1 MKRRTFCQATIG
13 TAALSAPLSHLFA
26 ADKPVLGDVTAV
38 KLSGQSTVV
47 EKAAL
52 NELSRSLHGQLILA
66 QSADYDAA
74 RRIWNRMIDKRPAM
88 IVRCVD
94 AADVS
99 SAITFARERE
109 LLLAVRG
116 GGHSFPGL
124 STCDGGMMLD
134 VSPMKAV
141 SVDVKGRRA
150 IAGAGCW
157 GGHVDGETQ
166 QHGLATTM
174 GQISDTGIAGL
185 TLGGGFGWLSR
196 QFGLACDNLI
206 SVEIVTADG
215 KVRRASQDENPD
227 LFWGLRGGGGNFGV
241 ATKFEYR
248 LHRVS
253 PQVIGGSIVWKTSDA
268 PAVLDFYRETT
279 AKGPREL
286 SLDLGFVLSRT
297 NERLVTIDLCHAG
310 DITAGMKVIE
320 SMRAIAKPL
329 SDTIEVRKYV
339 DVQRQFDDGN
349 ISGQFHYIKGGL
361 VPDITPAFAEFLAKG
376 FEPTSGTVAYLQ
388 NASGAV
394 GDIAPDATAF
404 WNRKAVANLMI
415 LAEWG
420 NPADTERMRAAVRAA
435 WDQLAPFTSGYYV
448 NLSDAAKDTASR
460 NYGANYPRLV
470 RLKKQVDPK
479 NLFRLNSNVS
489 PASTDAKP

>member
-1 MKRRTFCQATIG
+1 MKRRTFCKATIG
-13 TAALSAPLSHLFA
+13 TAALTAPFRLLA
-26 ADKPVLGDVTAV
+26 ADKPALPGVPAI
-38 KLSGQSTVV
+38 KLSGQSTVI

-52 NELSRSLHGQLILA
+52 NELSGSLRGQLILA
-66 QSADYDAA
+66 ESADYDAA

-88 IVRCVD
+88 IVRCAD
-94 AADVS
+94 ASDVS
-99 SAITFARERE
+99 KAITFARERD

-134 VSPMKAV
+134 VSAMKAV
-141 SVDVKGRRA
+141 SVDVKGRRVG
-150 IAGAGCW
+150 AGAGCW

-196 QFGLACDNLI
+196 QFGLACDNLT

-241 ATKFEYR
+241 ATKLEYR
-248 LHRVS
+248 LHPVAT
-253 PQVIGGSIVWKTSDA
+253 QVIGGGIEWSISDA
-268 PAVLDFYRETT
+268 PAVIDFYRETT
-279 AKGPREL
+279 ARGPRAL
-286 SLDLGFVLSRT
+286 SLDVGFWSSPENQRHIG
-297 NERLVTIDLCHAG
+297 IDLCHAG
-310 DITAGMKVIE
+310 DIPSGMKVID
-320 SMRAIAKPL
+320 SLRRIGKPL
-329 SDTIEVRKYV
+329 YDTIGVKNYV

-361 VPDITPAFAEFLAKG
+361 VREMTPAFADFLVKG
-376 FEPTSGTVAYLQ
+376 FAPANGAVVYMQ
-388 NASGAV
+388 NATGAV
-394 GDIAPDATAF
+394 GDIPPDATAF
-404 WNRKAVANLMI
+404 WNRKALANLMV
-415 LAEWG
+415 LAKWG
-420 NPADTERMRAAVRAA
+420 DPADTERMRTAVRAA
-435 WDQLAPFTSGYYV
+435 WDQLAPFTAGYYV
-448 NLSDAAKDTASR
+448 NLSDAAKDTTSR

-470 RLKKQVDPK
+470 ELKKKFDPR
-479 NLFRLNSNVS
+479 NLFRLNSNVL
-489 PASTDAKP
+489 PA

>member
-1 MKRRTFCQATIG
+1 MKRRTFCHATIA
-13 TAALSAPLSHLFA
+13 TAALTAPLSRALA
-26 ADKPVLGDVTAV
+26 ADKAAHSDVTAL
-38 KLSGQSTVV
+38 KHSGQPIVI
-47 EKAAL
+47 ERAAL
-52 NELSRSLHGQLILA
+52 NELSGSLHGQLVLA
-66 QSADYDAA
+66 EHGEYDAV
-74 RRIWNRMIDKRPAM
+74 RRVWNRMIDKRPAM

-124 STCDGGMMLD
+124 STCDGGMLLD
-134 VSPMKAV
+134 VSPMKSV
-141 SVDVKGRRA
+141 SVDVKGRRVVA
-150 IAGAGCW
+150 DAGCW

-166 QHGLATTM
+166 QHDLATTM

-206 SVEIVTADG
+206 SVEIVNADG
-215 KVRRASQDENPD
+215 KLRRAGPHENSD

-248 LHRVS
+248 LHPVS
-253 PQVIGGSIVWKTSDA
+253 TQVIGGSMTWQVSDA
-268 PAVLDFYRETT
+268 PAVIDFYRETT
-279 AKGPREL
+279 ARGPREL
-286 SLDLGFVLSRT
+286 SLDLSVWLSREK
-297 NERLVTIDLCHAG
+297 ERRVRFDLCHAG
-310 DITAGMKVIE
+310 DIASGMKVIE
-320 SMRAIAKPL
+320 SMRRIGKPV
-329 SDTIEVRKYV
+329 SDTIEVRKYM

-349 ISGQFHYIKGGL
+349 ISGQFHYIKGGFVTEVTTAL
-361 VPDITPAFAEFLAKG
+361 ADFLAKG
-376 FEPTSGTVAYLQ
+376 FEPANSVAVYMQ

-394 GDIAPDATAF
+394 GDIAPQATAF
-404 WNRKAVANLMI
+404 WNRKAVANLMV
-415 LAEWG
+415 LADWG
-420 NPADTERMRAAVRAA
+420 DPADTERMRAGVRAA
-435 WDQLAPFTSGYYV
+435 WDQLAPFTAGYYV

-470 RLKKQVDPK
+470 QLKKQFDPG

-489 PASTDAKP
+489 PT

>member
-1 MKRRTFCQATIG
+1 MKRRTFCQASIG
-13 TAALSAPLSHLFA
+13 TAALAAPFSHLFA
-26 ADKPVLGDVTAV
+26 ADQPALADVAAI
-38 KLSGQSTVV
+38 KLSGQSTVI

-52 NELSRSLHGQLILA
+52 NDLSRSLHGRLILA
-66 QSADYDAA
+66 DSADYDTA
-74 RRIWNRMIDKRPAM
+74 RRIWNRMVDKRPAM
-88 IVRCVD
+88 IVRCAD

-99 SAITFARERE
+99 SAVTFARERE

-124 STCDGGMMLD
+124 STCDGGMMLE
-134 VSPMKAV
+134 VSQMKAV
-141 SVDVKGRRA
+141 NVDVKGRRVA
-150 IAGAGCW
+150 AGAGCW

-196 QFGLACDNLI
+196 QFGLACDNLL
-206 SVEIVTADG
+206 SVEVVSADG
-215 KVRRASQDENPD
+215 KVRRASQDENAD

-241 ATKFEYR
+241 ATRLEYR
-248 LHRVS
+248 LHPVS
-253 PQVIGGSIVWKTSDA
+253 TDVIGGGMEWAGVDA
-268 PAVLDFYRETT
+268 PAVIDFYRETT
-279 AKGPREL
+279 ATGPREL
-286 SLDLGFVLSRT
+286 SLDLGFWVSRK
-297 NERLVTIDLCHAG
+297 NERRIAIELCHAG
-310 DITAGMKVIE
+310 DTTAGMKIVE
-320 SMRAIAKPL
+320 SLRRIGKPL
-329 SDTIEVRKYV
+329 RDTIGVRKYV

-349 ISGQFHYIKGGL
+349 ISGQFHYVKGGF
-361 VPDITPAFAEFLAKG
+361 VPEVTQAFADFLAKG
-376 FEPTSGTVAYLQ
+376 FEPASGAALYMQ

-415 LAEWG
+415 LSEWG
-420 NPADTERMRAAVRAA
+420 EPADTERMRSANRAT
-435 WDQLAPFTSGYYV
+435 WDQVAPFTAGYYV

-470 RLKKQVDPK
+470 KLKKKFDPK

-489 PASTDAKP
+489 PA

>member
-1 MKRRTFCQATIG
+1 MKRRTFCQVATG
-13 TAALSAPLSHLFA
+13 TAALAAPLSRLLA
-26 ADKPVLGDVTAV
+26 ANKPALSDVSAI
-38 KLSGQSTVV
+38 KLSGEPTNIG
-47 EKAAL
+47 KAAL
-52 NELSRSLHGQLILA
+52 NELSRSLRGQLILA
-66 QSADYDAA
+66 DSSEYEAA
-74 RRIWNRMIDKRPAM
+74 RRVWNRMIDKRPAM

-99 SAITFARERE
+99 RAITFAREHE

-124 STCDGGMMLD
+124 STCDGGMMLE

-141 SVDVKGRRA
+141 SVDVKGRRV

-166 QHGLATTM
+166 QHDLATTM

-196 QFGLACDNLI
+196 QFGLACDNLV
-206 SVEIVTADG
+206 SVEIVNADG
-215 KVRRASQDENPD
+215 KLRRASREENPD

-241 ATKFEYR
+241 ATRFEYR
-248 LHRVS
+248 LHPVS
-253 PQVIGGSIVWKTSDA
+253 SQVIGGSLVWRISDA
-268 PAVLDFYRETT
+268 PAVIDFYRETT

-286 SLDLGFVLSRT
+286 SLDLSVWLSKEK
-297 NERLVTIDLCHAG
+297 ERCIEIDLCHAG
-310 DITAGMKVIE
+310 DIASGMKVIE
-320 SMRAIAKPL
+320 SLRRVGKPL
-329 SDTIEVRKYV
+329 DDKIEVRKYV

-349 ISGQFHYIKGGL
+349 ISGQLHYIKGGF
-361 VPDITPAFAEFLAKG
+361 VPEITAAFADFIAKE
-376 FEPTSGTVAYLQ
+376 FEPAPGAFVYMQ

-394 GDIAPDATAF
+394 GDTAPEATAF

-415 LAEWG
+415 LAAWG
-420 NPADTERMRAAVRAA
+420 DPVDTERMRAAVRAS
-435 WDQLAPFTSGYYV
+435 WDQLAPFTAGYYV
-448 NLSDAAKDTASR
+448 NLSDPAKDAASR

-470 RLKKQVDPK
+470 GLKKKFDPT
-479 NLFRLNSNVS
+479 NMFRLNSNVS
-489 PASTDAKP
+489 PT